1 MRYYILL
8 LSIAL
13 IGCYNTDS
21 KKLMNNNMESKSNM
35 NGLRTT
41 IYKVPDIQNA
51 KEWYTRAFGKEPYF
65 DQPYYVGFNIGGF
78 ELGLQPEENRIINR
92 TDNVETYWGVNDIQ
106 KEYDRLIQIGA
117 AENVKPMNVGG
128 QIMTATIKDPW
139 GNVIGLIYNPD
150 FKIQE

>member
-1 MRYYILL
+1 LL
-8 LSIAL
+8 LSITL

-21 KKLMNNNMESKSNM
+21 KKQMNNNMESKSNM

-41 IYKVPDIQNA
+41 IYKVPDIQKA

-65 DQPYYVGFNIGGF
+65 DQPFYVGFNIGGF

-92 TDNVETYWGVNDIQ
+92 TDNVETYWGVDDIQ

-117 AENVKPMNVGG
+117 VENVKPMNVGG
-128 QIMTATIKDPW
+128 QIMTASIKDPW
-139 GNVIGLIYNPD
+139 SNVIGLIYNPD